1 MLSNDLFLRYQR
13 QVALEDVG
21 ESGQLRLSEAS
32 VLLIGCGGLGCAAAL
47 YLAGAGVGHLV
58 LVDDD
63 TVDES
68 NLQRQV
74 AYRSGDVASSKS
86 QALRNQL
93 NQLNPE
99 VHIRVLN
106 QRISAT
112 QLSMEVMMADV
123 VLDCTDNF
131 PSRQAINLACL
142 QQRKPLISAA
152 AIGWLG
158 QFSVFDYTAGD
169 SATACY
175 HCLYPFD
182 DAEQSQRCSDLGV
195 MGPVVGILGNYQA
208 LAAIQKLATGRF
220 HLARNQLHLFDG
232 LTMTWQ
238 TMNAVRDA
246 HCAHCSNMA

>member
-1 MLSNDLFLRYQR
+1 MLNNDLFLRYQR
-13 QVALEDVG
+13 QVALEEVG
-21 ESGQLRLSEAS
+21 ESGQQRLIEAS

-63 TVDES
+63 TVDVS

-74 AYRSGDVASSKS
+74 AYRSDDVASSKS

-93 NQLNPE
+93 NQRNPE

-106 QRISAT
+106 QRLSAT

-158 QFSVFDYTAGD
+158 QFIVFDYTAGGNT
-169 SATACY
+169 TACY

-182 DAEQSQRCSDLGV
+182 DAEQSQRCSELGV

-208 LAAIQKLATGRF
+208 LASIQKLATGRF

>member
-1 MLSNDLFLRYQR
+1 MLNSDLFLRYQR
-13 QVALEDVG
+13 QVALEEVG
-21 ESGQLRLSEAS
+21 ESGQQRLIEAS

-123 VLDCTDNF
+123 MLDCTDNF

-158 QFSVFDYTAGD
+158 QFIVFDYTAGD
-169 SATACY
+169 NATACY
-175 HCLYPFD
+175 HCVYPFD

-232 LTMTWQ
+232 LTMRWQ
-238 TMNAVRDA
+238 IINTVRDV
-246 HCAHCSNMA
+246 HCAHCGNVA

>member
-13 QVALEDVG
+13 QIALEEVG

-47 YLAGAGVGHLV
+47 YLAGAGVGRLV

-63 TVDES
+63 TVDVS

-74 AYRSGDVASSKS
+74 AFRSRDVASSKS
-86 QALRNQL
+86 DALRNQL
-93 NQLNPE
+93 NQLNSE
-99 VHIRVLN
+99 THIRVLN
-106 QRISAT
+106 QRISGT

-131 PSRQAINLACL
+131 PSRQAISLACL

-158 QFSVFDYTAGD
+158 QFGVFDYTASD

-182 DAEQSQRCSDLGV
+182 EAEQSQRCSDLGV

-220 HLARNQLHLFDG
+220 HLASNQLHLFDG
-232 LTMTWQ
+232 LTMKWQ
-238 TMNAVRDA
+238 TINTVRDA
-246 HCAHCSNMA
+246 RCAHCGNVA